1 MRPIHALALA
11 IGLVALGGAA
21 RADDEANKKALKEL
35 EGTYLLIGLEGRGLK
50 LTEEQCKKIPDAE
63 RKLVIK
69 GDQIVSY
76 FGGKEDPATAK
87 LDAAQKPAHLDL
99 TSTKGGKSEV
109 NYAIYKL
116 DNGVLTM
123 CALEKGEAKDRP
135 KEFKGDDKTIM
146 MTLKKK
152 DDK

>member
-11 IGLVALGGAA
+11 LGLVALGGTAT
-21 RADDEANKKALKEL
+21 ADEKADKQALKDL
-35 EGTYLLIGLEGRGLK
+35 EGTYLLIGLEGKGLK
-50 LTEEQCKKIPDAE
+50 LKEDDFKKVPEAE
-63 RKLVIK
+63 RKIVIK
-69 GDQIVSY
+69 GDQIISY
-76 FGGKEDPATAK
+76 FGGKEDPATLK
-87 LDAAQKPAHLDL
+87 LDASQKPAYLDV
-99 TSTKGGKSEV
+99 TSTKNGKTEV
-109 NYAIYKL
+109 NYGIYKL
-116 DNGVLTM
+116 DDGVLTV

>member
-11 IGLVALGGAA
+11 VGLVALGGAA
-21 RADDEANKKALKEL
+21 RADDDANKKALKDL
-35 EGTYLLIGLEGRGLK
+35 EGTYLLIGLEGKAVK
-50 LTEEQCKKIPDAE
+50 LTEEQCSKIPEAE

-87 LDAAQKPAHLDL
+87 LDASQKPGHIDL
-99 TSTKGGKSEV
+99 TSNKGGKTDVS
-109 NYAIYKL
+109 YGIYKF
-116 DNGVLTM
+116 DNGVLVM

-135 KEFKGDDKTIM
+135 KDFKADDKTIM

-152 DDK
+152 